1 MATTD
6 PALDTELPA
15 AVALSDTLA
24 NPTAP
29 AVGAH
34 GLVWDP
40 VGAKWKRAP
49 GTRSWNTTT
58 DSTETPWGSIGAVG
72 PVKSLLV
79 TLASSGG
86 ALGILDFTTEQDPI
100 ASGAYPYVH
109 NMPYFATGTAGSP
122 WVMARTPG
130 TFKSIAST
138 SVTAGSPVAGWTPA
152 SGKKFRLMGYALSLS
167 VAGSVVLQDATTE
180 KIRTPLMPAGIG
192 QPSPA
197 MGNGILSATAGNSL
211 NLDVTAT
218 GTVSGFIYGT
228 EE

>member
-6 PALDTELPA
+6 PGTAGNIAHD
-15 AVALSDTLA
+15 AVDSG
-24 NPTAP
+24 NPVKIGGYASSASP
-29 AVGAH
+29 AVVAAGDR
-34 GLVWDP
+34 VDQWY
-40 VGAKWKRAP
+40 
-49 GTRSWNTTT
+49 
-58 DSTETPWGSIGAVG
+58 
-72 PVKSLLV
+72 SLR
-79 TLASSGG
+79 G
-86 ALGILDFTTEQDPI
+86 ALVIAAHA
-100 ASGAYPYVH
+100 ASGADGQSTVINLLDAADGSAYLLGTLPH
-109 NMPYFATGTAGSP
+109 LFTGAGEDRE
-122 WVMARTPG
+122 RTPNV
-130 TFKSIAST
+130 FKSIAST

-197 MGNGILSATAGNSL
+197 MGNGILSAAANNSL

-218 GTVSGFIYGT
+218 GTVSGFLFGT

>member
-6 PALDTELPA
+6 PILDTELPA

-29 AVGAH
+29 AVAAWLVGWDGTQGVRLDVTAA
-34 GLVWDP
+34 GLLKVVMP
-40 VGAKWKRAP
+40 IP
-49 GTRSWNTTT
+49 N
-58 DSTETPWGSIGAVG
+58 ETATGISGIVEPANGNNILAAGVAV
-72 PVKSLLV
+72 KD
-79 TLASSGG
+79 SSGW
-86 ALGILDFTTEQDPI
+86 I
-100 ASGAYPYVH
+100 AER
-109 NMPYFATGTAGSP
+109 SP
-122 WVMARTPG
+122 D

-197 MGNGILSATAGNSL
+197 MGNGILSAAANNSL

-218 GTVSGFIYGT
+218 GTVSGFLFGT

>member
-6 PALDTELPA
+6 PSA
-15 AVALSDTLA
+15 AVALSDVLA
-24 NPTAP
+24 NPTPP
-29 AVGAH
+29 AVGAYLL
-34 GLVWDP
+34 GWDASTSQWVRIQAPSGRVKTQDNIGGTFNSVDTTNDIVVIP
-40 VGAKWKRAP
+40 VDTSGTPLWVANASFDGAGWAR
-49 GTRSWNTTT
+49 
-58 DSTETPWGSIGAVG
+58 V
-72 PVKSLLV
+72 
-79 TLASSGG
+79 
-86 ALGILDFTTEQDPI
+86 
-100 ASGAYPYVH
+100 
-109 NMPYFATGTAGSP
+109 
-122 WVMARTPG
+122 RTPNI
-130 TFKSIAST
+130 FKSIAST

-197 MGNGILSATAGNSL
+197 MGNGILSAAANNSL

-218 GTVSGFIYGT
+218 GTVSGFLFGT

>member
-6 PALDTELPA
+6 P
-15 AVALSDTLA
+15 
-24 NPTAP
+24 
-29 AVGAH
+29 
-34 GLVWDP
+34 
-40 VGAKWKRAP
+40 
-49 GTRSWNTTT
+49 
-58 DSTETPWGSIGAVG
+58 
-72 PVKSLLV
+72 
-79 TLASSGG
+79 
-86 ALGILDFTTEQDPI
+86 
-100 ASGAYPYVH
+100 
-109 NMPYFATGTAGSP
+109 GTAGNVAHDAVDSGNPVKLGGRAQGGLPASVAAGDRVDAYFSGHGGLGVGGYSTGLADARTAISMPWGHDNSVLSP
-122 WVMARTPG
+122 WGTIPHLYNGSTADLQRTPNV
-130 TFKSIAST
+130 FKSIAST

-197 MGNGILSATAGNSL
+197 MGNGILSAAANNSL

-218 GTVSGFIYGT
+218 GTVSGFLFGT